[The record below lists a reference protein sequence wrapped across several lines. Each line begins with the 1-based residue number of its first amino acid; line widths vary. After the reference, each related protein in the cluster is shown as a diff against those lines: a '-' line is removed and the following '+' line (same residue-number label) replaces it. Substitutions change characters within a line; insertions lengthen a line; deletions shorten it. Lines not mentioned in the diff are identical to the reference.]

1 VSWWKFSQL
10 GEGRLLRSTIVTKLA
25 CAVDEIKTLAP
36 GEVKAVLERDKKG
49 DFLLLDVRQPE
60 EYEAGHIPGAMLIP
74 LGELEAREKELERD
88 KKIITYCRSGHRS
101 MAAAIALCGLGFKDV
116 HSLEGGILNWRYET
130 IIGMPAAR
138 PELVTE
144 AADVKD
150 ILMLAVKLE
159 KGSWDFYVAAKEKA
173 GSPQAKEKFQML
185 ADAEDR
191 HMQRLWERAISLLG
205 EEALPS
211 LEKLK
216 QEINVEHMEGGIEI
230 SPALA
235 KVDDKFSDEM
245 EALEIALEKEYMS
258 YDFYKRTSAL
268 VGDPGTKTL
277 LHELA
282 LEERNHAEILLKR
295 VSEIVRQQKL
305 LTRR

>member
-1 VSWWKFSQL
+1 
-10 GEGRLLRSTIVTKLA
+10 VTKLA

-36 GEVKAVLERDKKG
+36 GDVKAVLDKDKKG

-74 LGELEAREKELERD
+74 LGELEARQEELERD
-88 KKIITYCRSGHRS
+88 KKIITYCRSGRRS
-101 MAAAIALCGLGFKDV
+101 MAAAIALCGLGFEDV
-116 HSLEGGILNWRYET
+116 HNLEGGILNWHYET
-130 IIGMPAAR
+130 IIGIPEAR
-138 PELVTE
+138 PDLVTE
-144 AADVKD
+144 AADVKN
-150 ILMLAVKLE
+150 ILMLAIKLE
-159 KGSWDFYVAAKEKA
+159 KGSWDFYAAAKAKA
-173 GSPQAKEKFQML
+173 KSPRAKEKFQML

-191 HMQRLWERAISLLG
+191 HMQRLWERAITLLG
-205 EEALPS
+205 KEALPP

-216 QEINVEHMEGGIEI
+216 QELKVEHMEGGIEI

-235 KVDDKFSDEM
+235 KVDEKFSDEM

-268 VGDPGTKTL
+268 VEDPDAKTL

-282 LEERNHAEILLKR
+282 LEERNHADILLKR
-295 VSEIVRQQKL
+295 VSEIVR
-305 LTRR
+305 

>member
-1 VSWWKFSQL
+1 MA
-10 GEGRLLRSTIVTKLA
+10 KLA
-25 CAVDEIKTLAP
+25 CAVDEIKMLAH
-36 GEVKAVLERDKKG
+36 GEVKAVLDKDKKG

-74 LGELEAREKELERD
+74 LGELEARREELERD
-88 KKIITYCRSGHRS
+88 KKIITYCRSGRRG

-116 HSLEGGILNWRYET
+116 HNLEGGILNWRYET
-130 IIGMPAAR
+130 ISGIPEAR

-150 ILMLAVKLE
+150 ILMLAIKLE

-173 GSPQAKEKFQML
+173 ASPQAKEKFQML
-185 ADAEDR
+185 ADAEDG
-191 HMQRLWERAISLLG
+191 HMQRLWERAITLLG
-205 EEALPS
+205 KGALQP

-216 QEINVEHMEGGIEI
+216 QELKVEHMEGGIEV

-235 KVDDKFSDEM
+235 KVDEKFSDEM

-268 VGDPGTKTL
+268 VGDQGAKTL

-282 LEERNHAEILLKR
+282 LEERNHADILLKR
-295 VSEIVRQQKL
+295 VSEIVRQQ
-305 LTRR
+305 